1 MAELATIARPYAE
14 ATFAAV
20 RDAGVP
26 AALAADLLDQIARIA
41 ESPALREVIGSP
53 KVSAR
58 QLTELILGALPAD
71 VPSAVKNLVELLAEN
86 HRLPAAPQ
94 IAAQFRALKD
104 EAEGR
109 VEAVVTSAF
118 PLEGE
123 ALESL
128 VLALERKFGRRLHPT
143 VQVDPSLIGGVRV
156 AVGDE
161 VLDTSVRARLEQ
173 MKAALTA

>member
-20 RDAGVP
+20 RDTGLP
-26 AALAADLLDQIARIA
+26 AAQTADTLDQIAQVA
-41 ESPALREVIGSP
+41 ADPALREVVGSP

-58 QLTELILGALPAD
+58 QLSDLILGALPGVVQPAL
-71 VPSAVKNLVELLAEN
+71 KNLVEMLAEN
-86 HRLPAAPQ
+86 QRLAALPQ
-94 IAAQFRALKD
+94 IAEQFRTLKD
-104 EAEGR
+104 AAQGKA
-109 VEAVVTSAF
+109 EAVVSSAF

-123 ALESL
+123 ALDSL
-128 VLALERKFGRRLHPT
+128 LQALERKYGRKLHAT
-143 VQVDPSLIGGVRV
+143 VEIDPSLIGGVRV

-173 MKAALTA
+173 MKVALTA